1 MEVIMKDLSGRLH
14 KIEKRQDVM
23 FDIIEKQERL
33 INIMK
38 ETIDLYNK
46 QQQVRNEQ

>member
-1 MEVIMKDLSGRLH
+1 MKDLAERLH
-14 KIEKRQDVM
+14 RIDKRMDVL

-46 QQQVRNEQ
+46 KQQVKNEQ

>member
-1 MEVIMKDLSGRLH
+1 MRDLPKRLH
-14 KIEKRQDVM
+14 RIDKRMDVM